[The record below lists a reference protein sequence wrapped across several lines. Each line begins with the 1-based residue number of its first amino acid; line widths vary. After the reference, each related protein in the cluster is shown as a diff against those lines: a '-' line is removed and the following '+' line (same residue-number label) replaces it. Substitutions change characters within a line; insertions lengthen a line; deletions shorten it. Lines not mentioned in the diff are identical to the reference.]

1 MIDLQ
6 QIKGAEE
13 SGRKAKVADFGHQVE
28 DPQFLN
34 ALQSGVNRW
43 IREIQKV
50 GCEYSRSSAKTVV
63 CGGSGAHYHQCVLN
77 YKYSVIQSVF
87 VE

>member
-1 MIDLQ
+1 MLQ
-6 QIKGAEE
+6 HIKQATE
-13 SGRKAKVADFGHQVE
+13 SNRKAKVADFGKQVE

-50 GCEYSRSSAKTVV
+50 GYFHHGCSKDWAQALLQPTSQTSKP
-63 CGGSGAHYHQCVLN
+63 
-77 YKYSVIQSVF
+77 
-87 VE
+87 

>member
-6 QIKGAEE
+6 QIMGAEE
-13 SGRKAKVADFGHQVE
+13 SGRLAMVADFGHQVE

-50 GCEYSRSSAKTVV
+50 GCEYSRSSSAKTVV
-63 CGGSGAHYHQCVLN
+63 CGGSGAHYHQCNTLDGLR
-77 YKYSVIQSVF
+77 S
-87 VE
+87 

>member
-50 GCEYSRSSAKTVV
+50 GYAATAVPQLCDVV
-63 CGGSGAHYHQCVLN
+63 IDSGLTAR
-77 YKYSVIQSVF
+77 
-87 VE
+87 

>member
-1 MIDLQ
+1 MQHDMAFTGSMFINLQ

-50 GCEYSRSSAKTVV
+50 GYNCHS
-63 CGGSGAHYHQCVLN
+63 CVR
-77 YKYSVIQSVF
+77 
-87 VE
+87 